1 MITALLV
8 TLILQTLATM
18 AAFSL
23 AAVAPAVAADLNI
36 DGNLIGFFVS
46 VVYGVGVLSAVGS
59 VTFIHR
65 HGPAR
70 VGQFTMLTVVAMLV
84 ISGAGTAFMDGLL
97 ALALAALVMG
107 CGYGATAP
115 ISTAVLVP
123 RTPVAQRN
131 FIFSI
136 RQIGVPLG
144 GVLAALVVPVV
155 ATAAGWRLSL
165 LFQIVP
171 VVLIVLVLAAMR
183 RDWDAP
189 AADGTAVSAGGGPW
203 WMRARARWR
212 VMVAPLANGAIAR
225 LSAACFCYTGIQ
237 LSFVAFLV
245 VQLTGPG
252 GLDLVVAARFLA
264 LYQIAGVVSRPIW
277 GWFADRVI
285 GARWLLAM
293 QGVIMA
299 GAAVA
304 AAHLGADWSLAAI
317 TAICVAA
324 GISASGYTGIAYGEY
339 ARLGG
344 AQGTEATALGSA
356 AMFSGVLVL
365 PALFSVLAT
374 GLASYQAPYY
384 GLAVLALAS
393 AWLLTRGGR

>member
-70 VGQFTMLTVVAMLV
+70 VGQFTMLTVVGMLV
-84 ISGAGTAFMDGLL
+84 ISGAGTAVMDGLL

-155 ATAAGWRLSL
+155 ATAVGWRLSL

-171 VVLIVLVLAAMR
+171 VALIVLVLAAMR
-183 RDWDAP
+183 RDWDAL

-212 VMVAPLANGAIAR
+212 AMVAPLVNGAIAR

-374 GLASYQAPYY
+374 GLASYRAPYY
-384 GLAVLALAS
+384 GLAVLALTS

>member
-65 HGPAR
+65 YGPAR

-84 ISGAGTAFMDGLL
+84 ISGAVTAFMNGLL

-171 VVLIVLVLAAMR
+171 VALMVLVLAAMR

-317 TAICVAA
+317 WAICVAA

-365 PALFSVLAT
+365 PALFSMLAT
-374 GLASYQAPYY
+374 GLASYQAPYC

>member
-84 ISGAGTAFMDGLL
+84 ISGAGTAVMDGLL

-155 ATAAGWRLSL
+155 ATAVGWRLSL

-171 VVLIVLVLAAMR
+171 VALIVLVLAAMR

-212 VMVAPLANGAIAR
+212 AMVAPLANGAIAR

-285 GARWLLAM
+285 GAHWLLAT

>member
-84 ISGAGTAFMDGLL
+84 ISGAGTAVMDGLL

-155 ATAAGWRLSL
+155 ATAVGWRLSL

-171 VVLIVLVLAAMR
+171 VALIVLVLAAMR
-183 RDWDAP
+183 RDWDAS

-212 VMVAPLANGAIAR
+212 AMVAPLANGAIAR

-252 GLDLVVAARFLA
+252 ELDLVVAARFLA

-384 GLAVLALAS
+384 GLAVLALAR
-393 AWLLTRGGR
+393 ACLLTRGGR

>member
-317 TAICVAA
+317 MAICVAA

-356 AMFSGVLVL
+356 VMFSGVLVL
-365 PALFSVLAT
+365 PALFSVLVT

>member
-46 VVYGVGVLSAVGS
+46 AVYGVGVLSAVGS

-84 ISGAGTAFMDGLL
+84 ISGAGTAVMDGLL

-155 ATAAGWRLSL
+155 ATAVGWRLSL
-165 LFQIVP
+165 LFQIVT
-171 VVLIVLVLAAMR
+171 VALNVLVLAAMR
-183 RDWDAP
+183 RDWDAS
-189 AADGTAVSAGGGPW
+189 AADGTAVSASGGPW

-212 VMVAPLANGAIAR
+212 AMVAPLANGAIAR

-285 GARWLLAM
+285 GARWLLAL

-317 TAICVAA
+317 TATCVAA

>member
-171 VVLIVLVLAAMR
+171 VALVVLVLAAMR

>member
-1 MITALLV
+1 
-8 TLILQTLATM
+8 
-18 AAFSL
+18 
-23 AAVAPAVAADLNI
+23 
-36 DGNLIGFFVS
+36 
-46 VVYGVGVLSAVGS
+46 
-59 VTFIHR
+59 
-65 HGPAR
+65 
-70 VGQFTMLTVVAMLV
+70 
-84 ISGAGTAFMDGLL
+84 MDGLL

-155 ATAAGWRLSL
+155 ATAVGWRLSL

-171 VVLIVLVLAAMR
+171 VALIVLVLAAMR

-212 VMVAPLANGAIAR
+212 AMVAPLANGAIAR

>member
-65 HGPAR
+65 YGPAR

-84 ISGAGTAFMDGLL
+84 ISGAGTAVMDGLL

-123 RTPVAQRN
+123 RTPVAPRT

-155 ATAAGWRLSL
+155 ATAVGWRLSL

-171 VVLIVLVLAAMR
+171 VALIVLVLAAMR
-183 RDWDAP
+183 RDWDAS
-189 AADGTAVSAGGGPW
+189 AADGTAVSAGCGPW

-212 VMVAPLANGAIAR
+212 AMVAPLANGAIAR

>member
-84 ISGAGTAFMDGLL
+84 ISGAGTAVMDGLL

-155 ATAAGWRLSL
+155 ATAVGWRLSL

-171 VVLIVLVLAAMR
+171 VALIVLVLAAMR
-183 RDWDAP
+183 RDWDAS
-189 AADGTAVSAGGGPW
+189 AADGTAVSAGGGSW
-203 WMRARARWR
+203 RMRARARWR
-212 VMVAPLANGAIAR
+212 AMVAPLANGAIAR

>member
-1 MITALLV
+1 MIPALLV

-36 DGNLIGFFVS
+36 DGNLIGFFIS

-59 VTFIHR
+59 VTYIHR

-84 ISGAGTAFMDGLL
+84 ISGAGTAVMDGLL

-123 RTPVAQRN
+123 RTQVAQRN

-155 ATAAGWRLSL
+155 ATAVGWRLSL

-171 VVLIVLVLAAMR
+171 VALLVLVLAAMR

-212 VMVAPLANGAIAR
+212 AMVAPLANGAIAR

-277 GWFADRVI
+277 GWFADRFI

-324 GISASGYTGIAYGEY
+324 GISASGYTGIAYSEY

-344 AQGTEATALGSA
+344 VQGTEATALGSA

-374 GLASYQAPYY
+374 ALASYQAPYY

>member
-84 ISGAGTAFMDGLL
+84 ISGAGTAVMDGLL

-155 ATAAGWRLSL
+155 ATAVGWRLSL

-171 VVLIVLVLAAMR
+171 VALIVLVLAAMR
-183 RDWDAP
+183 CDWDAS

-212 VMVAPLANGAIAR
+212 AMVAPLANGAIAR

>member
-70 VGQFTMLTVVAMLV
+70 VGQFTMLTVAAMLV
-84 ISGAGTAFMDGLL
+84 ISGAGTAVMDGLL

-155 ATAAGWRLSL
+155 ATAVGWRLSL

-171 VVLIVLVLAAMR
+171 VALIVLVLAAMR
-183 RDWDAP
+183 RDWDAS

-212 VMVAPLANGAIAR
+212 AMVTPLANGAIAR

>member
-70 VGQFTMLTVVAMLV
+70 VGQFTMLAVVAMLV
-84 ISGAGTAFMDGLL
+84 ISGSGTAVMDGLL

-155 ATAAGWRLSL
+155 ATAVGWRLSL

-171 VVLIVLVLAAMR
+171 VALIVLVLAAMR

-189 AADGTAVSAGGGPW
+189 AADGTAVSAAGGPW

-212 VMVAPLANGAIAR
+212 AMVAPLANGAIAR

-252 GLDLVVAARFLA
+252 VLDLVVAARFLA

-344 AQGTEATALGSA
+344 AQGTKATALGSA

-365 PALFSVLAT
+365 PALFSVLTT
-374 GLASYQAPYY
+374 GLASYQVPYY

>member
-84 ISGAGTAFMDGLL
+84 ISGAGTAVMDGLL

-144 GVLAALVVPVV
+144 GVLAALMFRVV
-155 ATAAGWRLSL
+155 ATSE
-165 LFQIVP
+165 F
-171 VVLIVLVLAAMR
+171 
-183 RDWDAP
+183 
-189 AADGTAVSAGGGPW
+189 
-203 WMRARARWR
+203 
-212 VMVAPLANGAIAR
+212 
-225 LSAACFCYTGIQ
+225 
-237 LSFVAFLV
+237 
-245 VQLTGPG
+245 
-252 GLDLVVAARFLA
+252 
-264 LYQIAGVVSRPIW
+264 
-277 GWFADRVI
+277 
-285 GARWLLAM
+285 
-293 QGVIMA
+293 A
-299 GAAVA
+299 GA
-304 AAHLGADWSLAAI
+304 
-317 TAICVAA
+317 
-324 GISASGYTGIAYGEY
+324 
-339 ARLGG
+339 
-344 AQGTEATALGSA
+344 
-356 AMFSGVLVL
+356 
-365 PALFSVLAT
+365 
-374 GLASYQAPYY
+374 
-384 GLAVLALAS
+384 
-393 AWLLTRGGR
+393 

>member
-123 RTPVAQRN
+123 RTPVARRN

-155 ATAAGWRLSL
+155 ATAVGWRLSL

-171 VVLIVLVLAAMR
+171 VALIVLVLAAMR

-189 AADGTAVSAGGGPW
+189 AAHETAAPAGGGPW
-203 WMRARARWR
+203 WTRARARWR

-252 GLDLVVAARFLA
+252 GSTWWWRRAFWRF
-264 LYQIAGVVSRPIW
+264 IKSPGWSAGRFGDGSPT
-277 GWFADRVI
+277 ASS
-285 GARWLLAM
+285 AP
-293 QGVIMA
+293 A
-299 GAAVA
+299 GCSPCKA
-304 AAHLGADWSLAAI
+304 
-317 TAICVAA
+317 
-324 GISASGYTGIAYGEY
+324 
-339 ARLGG
+339 
-344 AQGTEATALGSA
+344 
-356 AMFSGVLVL
+356 
-365 PALFSVLAT
+365 
-374 GLASYQAPYY
+374 
-384 GLAVLALAS
+384 
-393 AWLLTRGGR
+393 